1 MYVGLGL
8 GFMMVVVVVWDSL
21 VVELGL
27 VVGGYWL
34 VILELIGVYWVGFV
48 VVLMVVVVMFYV
60 VWFSVIV
67 G

>member
-60 VWFSVIV
+60 V
-67 G
+67 